1 MNENARKT
9 NSVQAPLAGNTSM
22 DLTAPIDIQAVIGAV
37 KLHENLLTAI
47 DMLDAGE
54 VLRHAYGIPGV
65 TDSITLGRVENG
77 AVSSIYNGVFIGR
90 TQTGKVVPRTL
101 TVYPIKIE
109 EADEPERYRRTYITE
124 VRGGLYDGGH
134 PFEVWLIAHVL
145 KLASQDLLMVLFTAS
160 YDSTKIVGDQN
171 NDIKYAFNGW
181 GTIVEA
187 EKNAATPTI
196 SKAIGNLYET
206 GTLTTANIGDKLLAM
221 WRHMPETFR
230 RKKAKIFMSA
240 DLVDMYA
247 DWYEAKYVFVA
258 GVGEKESHTRFL
270 RGTSDRVEIVP
281 VYGLPDGSQFVLLTT
296 QQNMCY
302 GFDKESDLKTVKP
315 FNSGNPYWFTMAGKY
330 VFGCQFASIH
340 KSEFCVNDQPLTPV
354 AQSND
359 SGSGSS
365 AAAPTYTAV
374 ADPTGKNPASEGW
387 YERSGES
394 EPYTYTLTEDT
405 EPGQDKTYYTKD
417 E

>member
-1 MNENARKT
+1 MGEIAKKT
-9 NSVQAPLAGNTSM
+9 NLQAPLATVTSM

-37 KLHENLLTAI
+37 KKHEDLLVAI

-77 AVSSIYNGVFIGR
+77 AVSSMYNGVFIGR
-90 TQTGKVVPRTL
+90 TQDGKIVPRTL

-160 YDSTKIVGDQN
+160 YDSTKISGSAN
-171 NDIKYAFNGW
+171 SDIKYAFNGW

-187 EKNAATPTI
+187 EKNASTPTI
-196 SKAIGNLYET
+196 TKAIGNLFET
-206 GTLTTANIGDKLLAM
+206 GKLTSANIGDKLLAM
-221 WRHMPETFR
+221 WRSRPETFR
-230 RKKAKIFMSA
+230 RKASKIFMA
-240 DLVDMYA
+240 TDLVDMYT
-247 DWYEAKYVFVA
+247 DWYEAKYTFVA
-258 GVGEKESHTRFL
+258 GVGDKESHPLYL
-270 RGTSDRVEIVP
+270 RGTSGKCEIVP
-281 VYGLPDGSQFVLLTT
+281 IYGLPEGSQFVLLTT
-296 QQNMCY
+296 QQNLCY

-354 AQSND
+354 D
-359 SGSGSS
+359 DEEEEET
-365 AAAPTYTAV
+365 PTPDASFTAV
-374 ADPTGKNPASEGW
+374 ADPSGKNPTTEGW
-387 YERSGES
+387 YESDGAGGFVLS
-394 EPYTYTLTEDT
+394 DDT
-405 EPGQDKTYYTKD
+405 EPGQDVTYYIKS
-417 E
+417 